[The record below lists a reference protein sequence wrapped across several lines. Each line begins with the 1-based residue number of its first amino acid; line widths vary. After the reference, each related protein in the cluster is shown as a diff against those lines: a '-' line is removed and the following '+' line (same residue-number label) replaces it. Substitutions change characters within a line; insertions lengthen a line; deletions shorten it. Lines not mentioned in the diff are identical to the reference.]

1 MKLTKVVLVL
11 SLVIIPSVCA
21 CTKNNNFVE
30 ALEADRVTCSDSLRV
45 IKVVESKMY
54 RESHS
59 GKDEYVSLFNYLLDH
74 KNEEF
79 DEGISGKL
87 YEMFMTYPNK
97 SKEFEDYLNLLPECS
112 QNKILKSLTSLISC
126 EFQYEH
132 YGKSLEEMKEL
143 FYSQFYFLASRQVS
157 NDEFLYLLNENPG
170 M

>member
-1 MKLTKVVLVL
+1 MKFKALSIICLVCITPL
-11 SLVIIPSVCA
+11 AA
-21 CTKNNNFVE
+21 CNKKNDFID
-30 ALEADRVTCSDSLRV
+30 ALKADRVTCSDSRRV

-112 QNKILKSLTSLISC
+112 QNKILKDLTALISF
-126 EFQYEH
+126 EFRYVH